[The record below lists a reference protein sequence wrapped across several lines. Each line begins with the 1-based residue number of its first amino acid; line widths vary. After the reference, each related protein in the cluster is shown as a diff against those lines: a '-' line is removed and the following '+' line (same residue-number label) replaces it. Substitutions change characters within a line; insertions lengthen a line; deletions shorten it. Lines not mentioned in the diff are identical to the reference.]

1 MKNNGKVH
9 DVRSLACKIKVLN
22 GCVLWTW
29 KWTIGVG
36 TGRSEKHFILPKHFF
51 FLTMPKYVGRSK
63 SSETTRIS
71 LWIYDG
77 IISNLVKQSIKLPFS
92 NFSMMFERCSTQ
104 GDIWRHPL
112 MTSYNRDPVRKMTE
126 IFLSKWRTITNV
138 YVSFGEYCFRSKRT
152 WLSIIGTNNSLN
164 S

>member
-36 TGRSEKHFILPKHFF
+36 TGRLEKHFILPKHFF
-51 FLTMPKYVGRSK
+51 LDYAKIRGQIKKFWNYSH
-63 SSETTRIS
+63 IS
-71 LWIYDG
+71 LNIRHNY
-77 IISNLVKQSIKLPFS
+77 IKLIQSIKLPFP

-112 MTSYNRDPVRKMTE
+112 MTSCNRDPARKMTE

-152 WLSIIGTNNSLN
+152 WFSIIGTNNSLN